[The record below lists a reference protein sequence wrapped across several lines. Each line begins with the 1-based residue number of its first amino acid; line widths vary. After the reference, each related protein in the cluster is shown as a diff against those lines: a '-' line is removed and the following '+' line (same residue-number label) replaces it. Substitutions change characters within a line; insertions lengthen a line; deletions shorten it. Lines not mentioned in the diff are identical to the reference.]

1 MVNSVESEDSTVVS
15 FRIPGDLL
23 EKLDELCERE
33 QRTRSNMILVLM
45 RKVLERPGADAP
57 YRNGDGSPRAVWDVD
72 VQR

>member
-45 RKVLERPGADAP
+45 RKVLEK
-57 YRNGDGSPRAVWDVD
+57 SK
-72 VQR
+72 